1 MKKLF
6 SYPALALL
14 LTVFLG
20 GCAHTMKIDHSKT
33 AIGQESRAQFV
44 ILHYTALDQ
53 ATSLRVLTEQ
63 NVSSHYLVGDD
74 AEATVYQLVDENRMA
89 YHAGFSDWKGFSRLN
104 PSSIGIEIVN
114 LGYKD
119 TPTGRMYFPF
129 PQQQIDKVI
138 SLVKDIA
145 ARHQIRPEYIL
156 GHNEI
161 APQRKPDPGPYFPW
175 KQLADAGLIPWP
187 NAEQVA
193 AKKILYEQQ
202 LPEMIWFQK
211 KLLQHGYLT
220 PQTGALDNATR
231 NILIAFQTR
240 YRPSR
245 FDGLPDAE
253 TAAILDVLT
262 TVPAKH

>member
-6 SYPALALL
+6 SCLCLL
-14 LTVFLG
+14 LMIFLG

-53 ATSLRVLTEQ
+53 PTSLRVLTEQ
-63 NVSSHYLVGDD
+63 NVSSHYLVGNDD
-74 AEATVYQLVDENRMA
+74 EATVYQLVDENRMA

-138 SLVKDIA
+138 SLVKEIA

-161 APQRKPDPGPYFPW
+161 APQRKPDPGPLFPW

-193 AKKILYEQQ
+193 AKQVLYEQQ

-211 KLLQHGYLT
+211 KLMQHGYLT
-220 PQTGALDNATR
+220 PQTGAFDSATR
-231 NILIAFQTR
+231 NVLIAFQTR

-245 FDGLPDAE
+245 FDGVPDAE

-262 TVPAKH
+262 TLPPKH